1 MYQLYWT
8 QTAACHTGRHQD
20 QGQTKLDIFQHKL
33 KILAFLNRYSLFWT
47 TFHSNQSLP
56 LRLSLW
62 KHSET
67 LLQAAVKSWAGKG
80 NLIFCLFKRS
90 EIHTTMDKLIQNV
103 PLMQVCLSALLID
116 ARMILT
122 HWRVGGTLW
131 ISFMTVHKL
140 KWLGLNTSNS
150 LMTHLFYDLFVLET
164 HHITRNIFILSL

>member
-8 QTAACHTGRHQD
+8 QTAATQAGFKIRVK
-20 QGQTKLDIFQHKL
+20 QGWKYTQTQKRLV
-33 KILAFLNRYSLFWT
+33 FLNKYCYSEQLFI
-47 TFHSNQSLP
+47 LVCLCVYP
-56 LRLSLW
+56 W
-62 KHSET
+62 KLSET

-103 PLMQVCLSALLID
+103 LLMQVCLSALLID

-131 ISFMTVHKL
+131 ISFMTVHKV
-140 KWLGLNTSNS
+140 KWLGPNTSKSTNDPS
-150 LMTHLFYDLFVLET
+150 VLWFVCFGDPSY
-164 HHITRNIFILSL
+164 HP